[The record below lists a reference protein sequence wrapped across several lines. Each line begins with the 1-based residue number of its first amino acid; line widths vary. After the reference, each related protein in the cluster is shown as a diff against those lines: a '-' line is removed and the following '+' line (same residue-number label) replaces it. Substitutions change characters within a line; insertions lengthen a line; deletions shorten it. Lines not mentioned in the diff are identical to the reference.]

1 MPIVKVHI
9 VWPSDL
15 ARLPPNARAR
25 ITVEDV
31 TRVDEAST
39 VVAES
44 MITDLTLD
52 DEPVAEI
59 QVDAVDP
66 HADLIVRVHVTE
78 GVRRG
83 AGVERGDLVTTESYP
98 VLTGGHGDTVRVRP
112 RRVG

>member
-31 TRVDEAST
+31 TRVDE
-39 VVAES
+39 
-44 MITDLTLD
+44 
-52 DEPVAEI
+52 
-59 QVDAVDP
+59 VDP